1 MALATQSGRRVNPHL
16 CLPAGATAQKRGFT
30 ESKKACQQADIT
42 LGRCGFVF
50 VCACVSQKGGAGKTT
65 LALHLAVAA
74 HLAGYETVI
83 IDLDPQGTVEAW
95 GGWRNEAPPVVIA
108 AKAGNL
114 AKTLDRARE
123 AGAEVAF
130 IDTPPLAQAD
140 ASAAARAADLVL
152 IPCRPRAF
160 DLHAIRLTASLV
172 EMTKKT
178 AFAVFNGGH
187 PSTRSGYDEPVEI
200 VEALSLK
207 VCPIRIA
214 DRGPYHQATMTGQ
227 AAQEIEPKGRAAQEI
242 REMWEWLCQ
251 QAGMNADKHTGTKA
265 RRHP

>member
-1 MALATQSGRRVNPHL
+1 VRKSDVRTAE
-16 CLPAGATAQKRGFT
+16 GAK
-30 ESKKACQQADIT
+30 
-42 LGRCGFVF
+42 LVF

-65 LALHLAVAA
+65 LVLHLAVAA
-74 HLAGYETVI
+74 HLAGYEAVI

-95 GGWRNEAPPVVIA
+95 GGWRKDAPPVVIS
-108 AKAGNL
+108 AKSGNL
-114 AKTLDRARE
+114 SKTLERARD
-123 AGAEVAF
+123 AGADVAF

-140 ASAAARAADLVL
+140 ASVAARAADLVL

-187 PSTRSGYDEPVEI
+187 PSTTSGYDEPAEI
-200 VEALSLK
+200 VTALGLK
-207 VCPIRIA
+207 VAPIRIA

-227 AAQEIEPKGRAAQEI
+227 AAQEIEPDGRAAREVK
-242 REMWEWLCQ
+242 EMWEWLCQ
-251 QAGMNADKHTGTKA
+251 QTGMPTQKHTTTKA
-265 RRHP
+265 GKRG